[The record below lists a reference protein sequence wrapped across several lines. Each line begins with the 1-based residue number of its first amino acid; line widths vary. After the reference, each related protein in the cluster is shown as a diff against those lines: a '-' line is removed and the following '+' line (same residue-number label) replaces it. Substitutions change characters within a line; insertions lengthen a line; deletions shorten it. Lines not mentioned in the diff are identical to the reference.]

1 MTASMARQ
9 IAIMKDFKTTALVS
23 TPSHALSIIAGLEE
37 LDVHPERLNLRLA
50 LFGGERWSDE
60 LQHRIEEKLHIMA
73 IDTYGLTAIM
83 GTGVAGEC
91 HFRCG
96 LHINEDHFIVEV
108 IDPTSLEPVEPGREG
123 ELVLRTIT
131 KEGFPLIR
139 YRTGDIT
146 SVNTEP
152 CACGRTLVRMARVS
166 RRTDDLIF
174 FHGVGFFP
182 VQIEKILFE
191 VEGLSPHYQIILDR
205 QGEVD
210 TLEIKVEVLEDI
222 PALDEIKT
230 LEILRNQVARRI
242 KAVLNLDAKVTFAE
256 PKSLRSDSGP
266 IPRVLDRRPG

>member
-1 MTASMARQ
+1 
-9 IAIMKDFKTTALVS
+9 
-23 TPSHALSIIAGLEE
+23 
-37 LDVHPERLNLRLA
+37 
-50 LFGGERWSDE
+50 
-60 LQHRIEEKLHIMA
+60 MA

-83 GTGVAGEC
+83 GPGVAGEC

-123 ELVLRTIT
+123 ELVLTTIT